1 MQTICHVQLEGRLLA
16 AHPQVIDNVTERLM
30 ELRILKSFKTK
41 HFPHLF
47 HGLLMDVIQRPLPEP
62 FQTEFMITDLPNKI
76 KKTSDRSIH
85 RPSNSS
91 SLTFLCNIL
100 VSNLCIIF
108 DPNLSFSYYISNLS
122 PALCTS
128 VTSGAS
134 SL

>member
-62 FQTEFMITDLPNKI
+62 FQTEYNKI